1 MLELKLSGYCELSMN
16 DMPSHY
22 ADLYIALY
30 ATTSAALPYLIS
42 HICCILGIDLHT
54 GMYTV
59 QTDTAQQLVR
69 AMYSIVRTMA
79 QAACMVSQQQ

>member
-1 MLELKLSGYCELSMN
+1 
-16 DMPSHY
+16 MPSHY

-30 ATTSAALPYLIS
+30 ATTSAAPPFLAS
-42 HICCILGIDLHT
+42 HLCCILGMDLHM

-69 AMYSIVRTMA
+69 AMYSVVRTMA
-79 QAACMVSQQQ
+79 QAACMVS